1 METEMADQVNRA
13 LETAGHIPHSEI
25 EEHHPGP
32 REYVQIAAILTVI
45 TSIEV
50 AVYYVD
56 ALRDFLAYILITL
69 SAVKFFLV
77 VAWYMHLRFD
87 NRLYSYFFVFGLG
100 VAATVI
106 ISFLILFDHL
116 L

>member
-1 METEMADQVNRA
+1 MADEVNRA
-13 LETAGHIPHSEI
+13 LDAAGHVPHSDV
-25 EEHHPGP
+25 EHAHPGA

-45 TSIEV
+45 TSVEV

-56 ALRDFLAYILITL
+56 ALHDYLVYILICL
-69 SAVKFFLV
+69 SALKFFMV

-87 NRLYSYFFVFGLG
+87 NRLFTYFFAFGLG

-106 ISFLILFDHL
+106 MSFLVLFDRL
-116 L
+116 I

>member
-1 METEMADQVNRA
+1 MADEVNRA
-13 LETAGHIPHSEI
+13 LEQAGHIPRSDT
-25 EEHHPGP
+25 EEHHPGA

-50 AVYYVD
+50 AIYYVE
-56 ALRDFLAYILITL
+56 ALEDVLVYLLLGL
-69 SAVKFFLV
+69 SALKFFMV

-87 NRLYSYFFVFGLG
+87 NRLFSYFFVFGLG

-106 ISFLILFDHL
+106 ISFLILFDRFI
-116 L
+116 